1 MTCKH
6 YSGTTAQ
13 SCKACCDEKSIGALS
28 EAIQILKTQNAA
40 KDAEISA
47 LRSKLEAM
55 QCMQIDS
62 ESDKWKRIKPVPDKP
77 EV

>member
-6 YSGTTAQ
+6 YSGTTSQ

-40 KDAEISA
+40 KDAEIAA
-47 LRSKLEAM
+47 LRSQL
-55 QCMQIDS
+55 
-62 ESDKWKRIKPVPDKP
+62 
-77 EV
+77 